1 MRPRTEPPRPSTPER
16 LPVSRNAGGSWSNRG
31 TAYESLTRAAFL
43 PPFLAPL
50 ATLVPST
57 DTQAMTALLRGMK
70 EHDVNM
76 YGEQSE
82 HRPATGGRRG
92 HRARSGTRRIVIG
105 GSVLATVAAAT
116 VAVSLASAS
125 QYGASG
131 AGAGHAVF
139 VQGNELNGNTIHVFA
154 RDGRGRLKPAGSHA
168 TGGNGGDQ
176 VDAPTDSLASQ
187 GSLVYDDASGMLLAV
202 NAGSGTLTS
211 FHVEGTELKQ
221 RQITDS
227 GGEFPAS
234 IAVRGKIA
242 YVMNAGGEGSVQ
254 GFRITAKG
262 LVPMRGSFRSLGLA
276 NEDIPRFDTSP
287 GEVEIT
293 PDGRNLVVT
302 TKGNNTVEVFPLK
315 EDGLP
320 AVAEPVVNKS
330 AGNVPFAISF
340 DESGR
345 RMLVAEAAKS
355 TVTAYQIQHNGK
367 LKVLQ
372 KPLANGQEV
381 LCWLERAGDY
391 FYGGNTGNSTVTGYR
406 MDKHGELALTNE
418 VGLATPPS
426 AKSQGVIDLAVTEDA
441 KFVYV
446 QNAVSGTVDGFRVER
461 NGSLTKVTTVKDLP
475 AFAASGMEGIAA
487 M

>member
-1 MRPRTEPPRPSTPER
+1 MS
-16 LPVSRNAGGSWSNRG
+16 
-31 TAYESLTRAAFL
+31 
-43 PPFLAPL
+43 
-50 ATLVPST
+50 
-57 DTQAMTALLRGMK
+57 
-70 EHDVNM
+70 M
-76 YGEQSE
+76 YGERSE
-82 HRPATGGRRG
+82 HRPSRGAGEHRG
-92 HRARSGTRRIVIG
+92 HRAKSRTRRILIG
-105 GSVLATVAAAT
+105 GGALATVAAAT

-131 AGAGHAVF
+131 TGADRAVF
-139 VQGNELNGNTIHVFA
+139 VQGNELSGNTIHVFA
-154 RDGRGRLKPAGSHA
+154 RDGQGRLKPGGTYA
-168 TGGNGGDQ
+168 TGGRGGDQ

-187 GSLVYDDASGMLLAV
+187 GSLAYDEASGLLLAV

-211 FHVEGTELKQ
+211 FRVEGTKLKN
-221 RQITDS
+221 RRIIDT
-227 GGEFPAS
+227 GGEFPSS
-234 IAVRGKIA
+234 IAVRGKVA

-262 LVPMRGSFRSLGLA
+262 LVPIRGSFRALGLA
-276 NEDIPRFDTSP
+276 NDDVPRFDTSP

-315 EDGLP
+315 SNGLP
-320 AVAEPVVNKS
+320 AVVEPVVNKS

-340 DESGR
+340 DRSGS
-345 RMLVAEAAKS
+345 RMLVAEAEKS
-355 TVTAYQIQHNGK
+355 TVTAYQVRHDGK

-391 FYGGNTGNSTVTGYR
+391 FYGGNTGNSTVSGYR
-406 MDKHGELALTNE
+406 MDKHGRLALTNE
-418 VGLATPPS
+418 VGIATPPS
-426 AKSQGVIDLAVTEDA
+426 AKSQGVIDIAVTKDA

-446 QNAVSGTVDGFRVER
+446 QNATSGTIDGFRVER
-461 NGSLTKVTTVKDLP
+461 NGSLTKVTTAVGLP
-475 AFAASGMEGIAA
+475 AFAESGMEGLVA

>member
-1 MRPRTEPPRPSTPER
+1 M
-16 LPVSRNAGGSWSNRG
+16 
-31 TAYESLTRAAFL
+31 
-43 PPFLAPL
+43 
-50 ATLVPST
+50 
-57 DTQAMTALLRGMK
+57 
-70 EHDVNM
+70 
-76 YGEQSE
+76 
-82 HRPATGGRRG
+82 
-92 HRARSGTRRIVIG
+92 IG
-105 GSVLATVAAAT
+105 GGVLATVTAAT

-125 QYGASG
+125 QYGSSGSG
-131 AGAGHAVF
+131 ADRAVF
-139 VQGNELNGNTIHVFA
+139 VQGNELDGNTIHVFA
-154 RDGRGRLKPAGSHA
+154 RDGQGKLKPAGSYA
-168 TGGNGGDQ
+168 TGGKGGDQ

-202 NAGSGTLTS
+202 NAGSGTVTS
-211 FHVEGTELKQ
+211 FRAQGTKLLA
-221 RQITDS
+221 RQVIDS

-254 GFRITAKG
+254 GFRITRKG
-262 LVPMRGSFRSLGLA
+262 LVPMRGSHRSLGLA
-276 NEDIPRFDTSP
+276 NEDVPRFDTSP

-315 EDGLP
+315 RNGLP

-340 DESGR
+340 DTSGG
-345 RMLVAEAAKS
+345 RMLIAEAEKS
-355 TVTAYQIQHNGK
+355 TVTTYRVKHNGK

-372 KPLANGQEV
+372 RPLPNGQEV
-381 LCWLERAGDY
+381 LCWLERAGNY

-406 MDKHGELALTNE
+406 MDKQGRLALTND
-418 VGLATPPS
+418 VGVATPPS
-426 AKSQGVIDLAVTEDA
+426 AKSQGVIDLAVTEDE

-446 QNAVSGTVDGFRVER
+446 QNALSGTVDGFRVEK
-461 NGSLTKVTTVKDLP
+461 NGSLTKVTTVEGLP
-475 AFAASGMEGIAA
+475 MFDESGMEGIAA